1 MNEMKPI
8 SNFKNNL
15 YQVAII
21 LLLAYAAFSTA
32 MKDLDRLQEV
42 AGNVQS
48 ATASSLGG
56 LAKFYSATKSLAQGT
71 ELAQAPQ
78 VTLSESPRV
87 DIIAAGGSVTL
98 ASFASDSSIVFG
110 KDKSVAIEKAHSKFA
125 CSLRKRD
132 LPKATDKDLN
142 WDVVAQAPKRMELL
156 RHELP
161 IKHDA
166 DIARLLRREPR
177 LRAIISKLPI
187 KAGKGD
193 WSNVGEFRSL
203 SDVIGFGLKAAQAE
217 EAEIRK
223 VETTEDATRH
233 VFEFKRAV
241 SDSEKDEMVSQE

>member
-56 LAKFYSATKSLAQGT
+56 LAKVYSATKSLAQGT

-87 DIIAAGGSVTL
+87 DVIAAGGSVTL
-98 ASFASDSSIVFG
+98 ASFARGSAAVFSS
-110 KDKSVAIEKAHSKFA
+110 KKSLAIEKVHSKLA

-132 LPKATDKDLN
+132 LPKAADKDLN
-142 WDVVAQAPKRMELL
+142 WNVVARAPRVELL
-156 RHELP
+156 RHEFPL
-161 IKHDA
+161 KHNA

-177 LRAIISKLPI
+177 LRAFINKLPI

-193 WSNVGEFRSL
+193 WSNVGEFKSL

-217 EAEIRK
+217 EAEIQK

-241 SDSEKDEMVSQE
+241 SDSEKDEMTSQE